1 MSVWASWR
9 HRPAPGYSPADAAY
23 RAVAAP
29 LWRRGVGSGID
40 WLLAFVLFLIAS
52 YPLGMI
58 QTLGD
63 AISGPFGRIL
73 FYGSEAATLAVVP
86 AYFAYFLA
94 SGHTLGMRAL
104 DIHVFSHRSG
114 REPNIVQAVAR
125 SLLALLFFY
134 FSFKAYTLVRG
145 FHGNEGLSEREELW
159 RDVSLTIV
167 GVAILGHFWKL
178 ADPDGRTIW
187 DRLVGLVVVED
198 VVPAS
203 MPGRLW
209 SPWGT

>member
-1 MSVWASWR
+1 MSASWR
-9 HRPAPGYSPADAAY
+9 RRAAPAYAPADGAY

-29 LWRRGVGSGID
+29 LWRRGTASSLD
-40 WLLAFVLFLIAS
+40 WGLAFVLFVLAG

-58 QTLGD
+58 ETLGD
-63 AISGPFGRIL
+63 AIGGPFGSIL
-73 FYGSEAATLAVVP
+73 YYGAETAALATVP

-94 SGHTLGMRAL
+94 TGHTLGMRAL
-104 DIHVFSHRSG
+104 DIHVFSHGSG
-114 REPNIVQAVAR
+114 REPHVVQAIAR
-125 SLLALLFFY
+125 GLLALLFFY
-134 FSFKAYTLVRG
+134 FSFKAYSLVRG
-145 FHGNEGLSEREELW
+145 FHGNEGLSEREELL
-159 RDVSLTIV
+159 RDISLTIV
-167 GVAILGHFWKL
+167 GAAILGNLWKL
-178 ADPDGRTIW
+178 VDADGRTLW

>member
-1 MSVWASWR
+1 VLASWR
-9 HRPAPGYSPADAAY
+9 HRPAPGYSPADGAY

-29 LWRRGVGSGID
+29 LWRRGTASGID

-58 QTLGD
+58 ETLGD
-63 AISGPFGRIL
+63 AIGGPFGRIL
-73 FYGSEAATLAVVP
+73 YYGSEALALAIVP
-86 AYFAYFLA
+86 TYFAYFLA

-104 DIHVFSHRSG
+104 DIHIFSHGSG
-114 REPNIVQAVAR
+114 REPRVVQAVAR

-134 FSFKAYTLVRG
+134 CSFKAYTLVRG
-145 FHGNEGLSEREELW
+145 FHGPEGLTSREELW
-159 RDVSLTIV
+159 RDVSLTIA
-167 GVAILGHFWKL
+167 GVAILGNFWKL
-178 ADPDGRTIW
+178 VDPDGRTIW
-187 DRLVGLVVVED
+187 DRVVGLVVVED
-198 VVPAS
+198 VVPAT